1 MDASGRLSEQ
11 AQRQLER
18 GASKFEDIS
27 LGENRPTQLVKRY
40 GNLYSE
46 ARLDAMDALDE
57 LDDMADADTLKVK
70 LLLSIVV
77 VSLSCSLFL
86 LLFVKD
92 DDKSVQSSFVSSS
105 LCLPIV
111 LSCMLLGLGFT
122 FPLTWTDFLLRIL
135 PCLITTFPLS
145 NTRPIVES

>member
-1 MDASGRLSEQ
+1 LCFCGRLSEQ

-57 LDDMADADTLKVK
+57 LPDMADADDLKVK

-77 VSLSCSLFL
+77 ASLISATLYKRPINQKNQTSLTF
-86 LLFVKD
+86 
-92 DDKSVQSSFVSSS
+92 
-105 LCLPIV
+105 LPIF
-111 LSCMLLGLGFT
+111 S
-122 FPLTWTDFLLRIL
+122 PLTVMLQLVWTEFLTFFHL
-135 PCLITTFPLS
+135 P
-145 NTRPIVES
+145 

>member
-1 MDASGRLSEQ
+1 MCSCRRLSEQ

-57 LDDMADADTLKVK
+57 LPDMADADDLKVK

-77 VSLSCSLFL
+77 VGLVSTTI
-86 LLFVKD
+86 
-92 DDKSVQSSFVSSS
+92 DDKSHQSNLRLHLS
-105 LCLPIV
+105 LCVI
-111 LSCMLLGLGFT
+111 
-122 FPLTWTDFLLRIL
+122 
-135 PCLITTFPLS
+135 
-145 NTRPIVES
+145 

>member
-1 MDASGRLSEQ
+1 MLLIIIEVDQVLVDVCGRLSEQ

-57 LDDMADADTLKVK
+57 LSDLADADTLKVK

-77 VSLSCSLFL
+77 VSHSRRPQLLFIFDGKSMQSDLLSCHTHL
-86 LLFVKD
+86 LTLH
-92 DDKSVQSSFVSSS
+92 
-105 LCLPIV
+105 C
-111 LSCMLLGLGFT
+111 
-122 FPLTWTDFLLRIL
+122 
-135 PCLITTFPLS
+135 
-145 NTRPIVES
+145 

>member
-1 MDASGRLSEQ
+1 MSEQ

-57 LDDMADADTLKVK
+57 LPDMADADDLKVK

-77 VSLSCSLFL
+77 VRL
-86 LLFVKD
+86 
-92 DDKSVQSSFVSSS
+92 VSTASYQ
-105 LCLPIV
+105 
-111 LSCMLLGLGFT
+111 
-122 FPLTWTDFLLRIL
+122 R
-135 PCLITTFPLS
+135 LITTTIVCFFVRWSTFLLKCQIRPVSIMIWQRTSYNCLS
-145 NTRPIVES
+145 RIFCMLNALPVLQLPA

>member
-1 MDASGRLSEQ
+1 MSEQ

-57 LDDMADADTLKVK
+57 LPDMADADDLKVK

-77 VSLSCSLFL
+77 VCLSGSLFP
-86 LLFVKD
+86 LLFAKSD
-92 DDKSVQSSFVSSS
+92 QSVQLDLVDSPPPVILSRWLYCVFLLSHSGEVVS
-105 LCLPIV
+105 P
-111 LSCMLLGLGFT
+111 GLVS
-122 FPLTWTDFLLRIL
+122 PVPRHDFLGPVHTPVWLRKSAL
-135 PCLITTFPLS
+135 
-145 NTRPIVES
+145 

>member
-1 MDASGRLSEQ
+1 MCFCGRLSEQ

-57 LDDMADADTLKVK
+57 LPDMADADDLKVK

-77 VSLSCSLFL
+77 ASLISATLYKRPINQKNQTSLTF
-86 LLFVKD
+86 
-92 DDKSVQSSFVSSS
+92 
-105 LCLPIV
+105 LPIF
-111 LSCMLLGLGFT
+111 S
-122 FPLTWTDFLLRIL
+122 PLTVMLQLVWTEFLTFFHL
-135 PCLITTFPLS
+135 P
-145 NTRPIVES
+145 

>member
-1 MDASGRLSEQ
+1 M
-11 AQRQLER
+11 ER

-57 LDDMADADTLKVK
+57 LADMADADTLKVK

-77 VSLSCSLFL
+77 VSLSHRLFL
-86 LLFVKD
+86 LLLLNM
-92 DDKSVQSSFVSSS
+92 KSRYSQTLLACSPVV
-105 LCLPIV
+105 LPIPYTLLTIPLHWV
-111 LSCMLLGLGFT
+111 DFLPCILGYVIRCMLL
-122 FPLTWTDFLLRIL
+122 LLL
-135 PCLITTFPLS
+135 L
-145 NTRPIVES
+145 